1 MSGELSSSDEYFLS
15 KGLLLAIPPK
25 QKDYFNF
32 MIEFELLHRRTLH
45 LSIDNWIK
53 LKDIALSPFKLLNNN
68 FKFKNN
74 LSTEEISSLN
84 ALMRNKNIII
94 QKADKGNTVVIT
106 DKEKYIEGVKCAISD
121 FNKFVQLNITPD
133 KYLNF
138 IINVEKNLNSFSE
151 TY

>member
-1 MSGELSSSDEYFLS
+1 M
-15 KGLLLAIPPK
+15 
-25 QKDYFNF
+25 
-32 MIEFELLHRRTLH
+32 
-45 LSIDNWIK
+45 
-53 LKDIALSPFKLLNNN
+53 SPFKLLNNN

-138 IINVEKNLNSFSE
+138 SINVEKNLNSFSE